1 VTFERGAQG
10 FNVLTVGPNKNGGL
24 IAFAVEENSGMDRGD
39 LANLTAFIAVA
50 DQRSFRAAAARL
62 GVTPSALSHS
72 MRQLEERLA
81 VRLLH
86 RTTRSVSV
94 TDAGLRLLERLRP
107 AVDQIADALEDLNR
121 ERSRPVGRLR
131 IYAIHTAAAAVITPV
146 WQRFLQTYPEVHLE
160 LQLGEAPIDIVAK
173 GFDAGI
179 GTQDRVATDMVIVR
193 VTGPMKV
200 AVVGAPSYFARRRR
214 PRAPDDLARHS
225 CVQYRRGADGAV
237 FEWPFERK
245 GKSRKI
251 SVDGRVMVNDPDLA
265 VRAAV
270 DGLGIAYTIE
280 ALAEPFLRSGQLV
293 RVLEDWSPCIEGLF
307 LYYPGHRQVPAALR
321 ALIDMIRTTRG
332 STPAKGLVENP
343 FTADRAS

>member
-1 VTFERGAQG
+1 
-10 FNVLTVGPNKNGGL
+10 
-24 IAFAVEENSGMDRGD
+24 MDRGD
-39 LANLTAFIAVA
+39 LADLAAFIAIA
-50 DQRSFRAAAARL
+50 DHLSFRVAASRL
-62 GVTPSALSHS
+62 GVTPSALSHT
-72 MRQLEERLA
+72 MRQLEERLG

-107 AVDQIADALEDLNR
+107 AIEQIAGALEGLNQ

-131 IYAIHTAAAAVITPV
+131 IYATHMSAAAVIVPV
-146 WQRFLQTYPEVHLE
+146 WQRFLTTYPDIHLE
-160 LQLGEAPIDIVAK
+160 LQVGEAPIDIVAK

-179 GTQDRVATDMVIVR
+179 GPPDRAAADMIAVR
-193 VTGPMKV
+193 VMGPVKV
-200 AVVGAPSYFARRRR
+200 AIVGSPSYFARCRA
-214 PRAPDDLARHS
+214 PRTPDDLARHS
-225 CVQYRRGADGAV
+225 CVQYRRGAADGAE
-237 FEWPFERK
+237 FEWPLERS

-293 RVLEDWSPCIEGLF
+293 RVLEEWSPSFEGLF

-321 ALIDMIRTTRG
+321 AFIDMIRALN
-332 STPAKGLVENP
+332 PAPPGRMSENP
-343 FTADRAS
+343 LTAE